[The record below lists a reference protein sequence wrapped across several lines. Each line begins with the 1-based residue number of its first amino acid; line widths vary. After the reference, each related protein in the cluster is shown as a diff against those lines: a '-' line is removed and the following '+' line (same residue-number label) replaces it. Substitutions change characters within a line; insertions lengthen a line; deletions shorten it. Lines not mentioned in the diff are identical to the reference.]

1 MKRVRRDQLKELI
14 ESLNYDSVAS
24 LEFKELKINAFLQ
37 NFKDIINISLDS
49 LDSKNQLLNII
60 NQIEYTISKMI
71 NIHKNIES
79 LNQQK
84 EFANYISKLPQI
96 GDIDSDWKYNNI
108 DIKKLEKTIYAN
120 IIIEKYEEVMKAFE
134 YWSFPF
140 FCEYTQDID
149 IIKNRTY
156 DHNDLDLEKYVS
168 TLEKIK
174 NKVEDSNSILNS
186 NIDNYIQYFKNYSV
200 YQWSSKTN
208 GDEISS
214 LLKGNKTKLLANI
227 DHANYDAI
235 KFNDVDILIEIKSSS
250 IANIHLDK
258 LLREKFYIELT
269 HSGLSFYKFKGKKY
283 MLDLNYKT
291 DEKILLRYPYGNT
304 DIKTKN
310 QASGKLKLNKP
321 LLSPYTL
328 WQIQIVPND
337 SVNDTNLIFK
347 NLFSIIDKQEIIIHM
362 MVSGEYLMDK
372 FKQKNE
378 FCSIEKTYN
387 TIQIDNNF

>member
-1 MKRVRRDQLKELI
+1 MRRDQWKELI

-156 DHNDLDLEKYVS
+156 DHNDLDLE
-168 TLEKIK
+168 
-174 NKVEDSNSILNS
+174 N
-186 NIDNYIQYFKNYSV
+186 
-200 YQWSSKTN
+200 
-208 GDEISS
+208 
-214 LLKGNKTKLLANI
+214 
-227 DHANYDAI
+227 
-235 KFNDVDILIEIKSSS
+235 
-250 IANIHLDK
+250 
-258 LLREKFYIELT
+258 
-269 HSGLSFYKFKGKKY
+269 
-283 MLDLNYKT
+283 
-291 DEKILLRYPYGNT
+291 
-304 DIKTKN
+304 
-310 QASGKLKLNKP
+310 
-321 LLSPYTL
+321 
-328 WQIQIVPND
+328 
-337 SVNDTNLIFK
+337 
-347 NLFSIIDKQEIIIHM
+347 
-362 MVSGEYLMDK
+362 
-372 FKQKNE
+372 
-378 FCSIEKTYN
+378 
-387 TIQIDNNF
+387 